1 MPVSSLAEVQQVI
14 QNLAQL
20 QTQGNTLQQQIST
33 GLVSQTYAGIAPH
46 ASQLVDLTAQQ
57 SQQQGYI
64 DTINT
69 VNTQLQSMS
78 LATST
83 ITTLV
88 QQFTTQLE
96 SNAYNQAGAT
106 TQSQAKALLAEIG
119 NYLNTSNGEGYLF
132 SGSATSTPPFNAA
145 GLPNPG
151 DLTTPVSGAPPSGY
165 YQGDGTIAQAQVD
178 SGNTLQ
184 YGVTANNPAFEQVV
198 RVLNFLANSPPPNP
212 NNSTDVANIN
222 QAEQMLTTATTSL
235 QQLTSNIGL
244 NQSQLNT
251 MLQTHQSALTLVK
264 SNIGDITN
272 ADPATVITQLDAL
285 QTQMTASYQTI
296 NILQNLSLANYL
308 K

>member
-1 MPVSSLAEVQQVI
+1 MPISSLAEVQQTI

-20 QTQGNTLQQQIST
+20 QTQSNTLQQQIST
-33 GLVSQTYAGIAPH
+33 GLESQTYAGIAPQ
-46 ASQLVDLTAQQ
+46 AAQLVDLTAQQ
-57 SQQQGYI
+57 SQQQGYVN
-64 DTINT
+64 TINT

-88 QQFTTQLE
+88 QQFATQLA
-96 SNAYNQAGAT
+96 SNAYNQTGAT
-106 TQSQAKALLAEIG
+106 TQTQAQALLAEVG
-119 NYLNTSNGEGYLF
+119 NYLNTAGSEGYLF
-132 SGSATSTPPFNAA
+132 SGGDTATPPFNAA

-151 DLTTPVSGAPPSGY
+151 DLTTPVNGAPPAGY
-165 YQGDGTIAQAQVD
+165 YQGNSSVAQAQVD
-178 SGNTLQ
+178 NGMTLQ

-198 RVLNFLANSPPPNP
+198 RVLNFLANSPPPDP

-222 QAEQMLTTATTSL
+222 QAEQMLTSATTSL

-251 MLQTHQSALTLVK
+251 MLQTHQSALTYVK
-264 SNIGDITN
+264 SNIGDIEN

-285 QTQMTASYQTI
+285 QTQMTASYQAV
-296 NILQNLSLANYL
+296 NIIQNLSLANYL